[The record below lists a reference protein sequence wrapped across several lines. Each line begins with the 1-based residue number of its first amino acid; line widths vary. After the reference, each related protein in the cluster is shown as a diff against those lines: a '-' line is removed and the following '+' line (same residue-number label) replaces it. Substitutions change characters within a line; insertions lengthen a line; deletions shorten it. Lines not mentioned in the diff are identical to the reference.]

1 MNKYKYICEKIVK
14 MNNNRNAS
22 MVFIFIT
29 ILLDVIGVGLIIPVL
44 PKLITTFCNGSKT
57 EAAIYVGILGGV
69 YALMQFLF
77 APVIGALSDQYGR
90 RPVLLLSMFVF
101 GLDYILLGFAPN
113 ISWLFVGRVLAGI
126 TGASFT
132 TANAYI
138 ADISTPETRAQ
149 NFGMVGAA
157 FGLGFIIGPVIGGLL
172 ATLGQ
177 SVPFFTAA
185 ALTFLNWLYGYFV
198 LPESL
203 KVENRRTFDWKR
215 ANPAGALIQIKK
227 YPQIFGI
234 LAAVICLFLG
244 GQVHPNTWP
253 LYTMKRFNFSELEVG
268 FSLAFVGLM
277 IGFVQGFLI
286 KKATAKFGVHKSI
299 MIGLIAYVV
308 GFFLFSVAN
317 QWWMMYAFMIP
328 FSLGGLATP
337 NLQAAL
343 TSQIPPNEQGE
354 LQGAL
359 AAIQALTA
367 FFGAL
372 LHSNL
377 FSYFSSDSAPIQF
390 PGAAFFMGALL
401 CAVALVIY
409 MNSSLKRELTK

>member
-1 MNKYKYICEKIVK
+1 MS
-14 MNNNRNAS
+14 NNRSAS
-22 MVFIFIT
+22 MIFIFIT

-57 EAAIYVGILGGV
+57 EAAIYVGILSGV

-90 RPVLLLSMFVF
+90 RPVLLLSMFAF

-113 ISWLFVGRVLAGI
+113 IGWLFIGRVLAGI

-157 FGLGFIIGPVIGGLL
+157 FGMGFIIGPVIGGFL
-172 ATLGQ
+172 AAYGQ

-185 ALTFLNWLYGYFV
+185 ALTLINWLYGYFV

-203 KVENRRTFDWKR
+203 KPENRRKFDWKR
-215 ANPAGALIQIKK
+215 ANPAGALIQLQK

-244 GQVHPNTWP
+244 GQVHPTTWP
-253 LYTMKRFNFSELEVG
+253 LYTMSRFNFSEKEVG

-286 KKATAKFGVHKSI
+286 RKTTPLFGIHKSI
-299 MIGLIAYVV
+299 VIGLLAYIV
-308 GFFLFSVAN
+308 GFFLFSIAD

-343 TSQIPPNEQGE
+343 TSQIPPTEQGE

-367 FFGAL
+367 FFGAI

-377 FSYFSSDSAPIQF
+377 FSYFSSDKAPIYF
-390 PGAAFFMGALL
+390 PGAAFLIGSILSVVSL
-401 CAVALVIY
+401 IIY
-409 MNSSLKRELTK
+409 MNSRLKRELIEKDLVEKGALK